1 MKIEHIIS
9 ELLPLF
15 IMAFAL
21 GLDAFSVSLGM
32 GMITLKQRQIFYIGI
47 IIGIFHIIMPFIGI
61 MLGRFL
67 SEQFGS
73 ITTIVGSILLMG
85 LGFHIVYSSMS
96 HDDEYRSVPA
106 GGSLLLFAFSVSM
119 DSFSVG
125 LSLGIYGA
133 RTFVTI
139 LIFGVVSMML
149 TWFGLLIGRR
159 VQSILGTYGE
169 VLGGIILVGFG
180 IKLLFSV

>member
-1 MKIEHIIS
+1 
-9 ELLPLF
+9 
-15 IMAFAL
+15 
-21 GLDAFSVSLGM
+21 
-32 GMITLKQRQIFYIGI
+32 
-47 IIGIFHIIMPFIGI
+47 
-61 MLGRFL
+61 
-67 SEQFGS
+67 
-73 ITTIVGSILLMG
+73 
-85 LGFHIVYSSMS
+85 
-96 HDDEYRSVPA
+96 
-106 GGSLLLFAFSVSM
+106 M

-149 TWFGLLIGRR
+149 TWLGLLIGRR
-159 VQSILGTYGE
+159 AQSVLGTYGE